1 MTDKAKDEV
10 KADAKPKKAPARN
23 KSKKSNDEQVV
34 LMMPDVKDE
43 VAAEEKKKDDALF
56 KVLDEHDTVTL
67 DGGQIVPLNKK
78 KREADITPYI
88 SNVDGSVYAITGLP
102 EEFIATLFAWVSR
115 SPKSFKEHLKIAL
128 KDHNIKGALDSFKEL
143 DDKAKSFHEKWTV
156 GYGHSSVA
164 EHAVAHVGIEN
175 ISRLASAELELAN
188 PFLSI
193 TEYSQRYQ
201 KPERGKWHNPL
212 KMFKEKPK
220 GISTANLDI
229 NPLYQ
234 KVDHFYHAAFDAFE
248 NLIDGVYTYLKKE
261 FVHSEEY
268 EAIKDDSKAVDRK
281 LDALMKLAFED
292 ARYVLP
298 LSMHTQLGMTANGR
312 AWRDTLAELGT
323 SDHAESQKL
332 ADDLR
337 AEITKVLPVLL
348 KYATPSQYQKNSK
361 LRVSKHFECE
371 YDNVIAPSY
380 DAVLLPVE
388 EESMLINEII
398 AHLKVKNQLVDYPY
412 AAAVANFGMS
422 DETKEEII
430 KELLF
435 EMQHFDNAPDAFKH
449 IRYKAYFTVS
459 EANWHQL
466 LRHNRMTDFTFSKPT
481 TKFGIKVPPRI
492 VAAGLQDILKGIA
505 AKSEELYNELVQNNF
520 EKEAEYVVLNAHKR
534 HIYASFNLWE
544 AYHLINLR
552 TSEQAQ
558 WDIRETFEDLYQQ
571 IKSVHPLLISEA
583 KRRNDNAH

>member
-1 MTDKAKDEV
+1 MTEKTVEEV
-10 KADAKPKKAPARN
+10 KADVKPKKAPARN
-23 KSKKSNDEQVV
+23 KTKKTKDEQVV
-34 LMMPDVKDE
+34 LMMPDLTDE
-43 VAAEEKKKDDALF
+43 VKASEEKKK
-56 KVLDEHDTVTL
+56 
-67 DGGQIVPLNKK
+67 
-78 KREADITPYI
+78 EADITPYI
-88 SNVDGSVYAITGLP
+88 SSVDGSVYAITGLP

-128 KDHNIKGALDSFKEL
+128 KDHDIKGALDSFKEL

-201 KPERGKWHNPL
+201 KPERGKWHNPFT
-212 KMFKEKPK
+212 KSQRQWYAVEK
-220 GISTANLDI
+220 
-229 NPLYQ
+229 
-234 KVDHFYHAAFDAFE
+234 FYNTTFDAFE

-312 AWRDTLAELGT
+312 AWRDTLAELST

-337 AEITKVLPVLL
+337 AEITRVLPVLL

-361 LRVSKHFECE
+361 LRVSKHFKSE

-388 EESMLINEII
+388 EESILINEVI

-422 DETKEEII
+422 EETKEEII